1 MRISTSAHREKKKE
15 STRSQCEG
23 GKKNH
28 HKPKKSTSKQQNKQL
43 VKWNTRLEPSLIQEK
58 IIKTAMKM
66 VLASL
71 EMSLLHSEE
80 AVTHDKPFSV

>member
-1 MRISTSAHREKKKE
+1 MQRENKKK
-15 STRSQCEG
+15 TT
-23 GKKNH
+23 
-28 HKPKKSTSKQQNKQL
+28 KPTTKQQNKQL
-43 VKWNTRLEPSLIQEK
+43 AKWNTRLEPSLIQEK
-58 IIKTAMKM
+58 IIKTAIKM